1 MGLPVVTD
9 SVQSYLAEVN
19 RYRLLSPEEERT
31 VAERYF
37 KTKSIEDAHKL
48 VTSNLRYVVKIAL
61 EFRNYGCRLADLI
74 QEGNIGLMM
83 AVKKFNPFKGFR
95 LITYATWWIKSFI
108 QDFILRSKGLV
119 RHGTRDLKR
128 KLFYKNQPELASS
141 DTEGEEAETSL
152 FFEDLSLNAPVSAA
166 GDGTATH
173 MELLKDEGPGP
184 LEAISEKQ
192 SSALMKR
199 EVTDALAC
207 LNEKE
212 RVVIEKRVM
221 SDEPESLQ
229 GLGDKLGLTR
239 ERVRQI
245 ESQALKKLGKSLARV
260 KQACLAPEPA

>member
-1 MGLPVVTD
+1 MSLPVVTD

-19 RYRLLSPEEERT
+19 RYRLLTPEEERT
-31 VAERYF
+31 VAERYYR
-37 KTKSIEDAHKL
+37 TRSIEDAHTL

-95 LITYATWWIKSFI
+95 LITYATWWIRSFI
-108 QDFILRSKGLV
+108 QDFILKSKGLV
-119 RHGTRDLKR
+119 RRGTRDLKK
-128 KLFYKNQPELASS
+128 KLFYRNAELASGT
-141 DTEGEEAETSL
+141 DADGGAEPMA
-152 FFEDLSLNAPVSAA
+152 FGEDLSLNANVADNS
-166 GDGTATH
+166 TTH
-173 MELLKDEGPGP
+173 MELLKDDCPGP
-184 LEAISEKQ
+184 LEAVAEIE

-199 EVTDALAC
+199 EVANALAC

-229 GLGDKLGLTR
+229 GLGEKLGVTR

-245 ESQALKKLGKSLARV
+245 ESQALKKLEKSLGRISREDLVPVTA
-260 KQACLAPEPA
+260 